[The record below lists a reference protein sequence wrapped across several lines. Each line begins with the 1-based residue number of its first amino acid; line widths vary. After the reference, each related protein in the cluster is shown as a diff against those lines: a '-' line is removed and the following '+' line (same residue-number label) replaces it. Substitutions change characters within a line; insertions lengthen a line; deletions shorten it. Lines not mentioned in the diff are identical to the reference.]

1 MTNEKRVCITNAK
14 ATRYVAKKYQAPGS
28 SEEASHAK
36 NFEIPIAE
44 AIGEV
49 YQLAEAIPR
58 RLNKFPMVNNWVMSN
73 LRHDIFFDSIY
84 INKDTGELEP
94 SLFVKIDFDAY
105 GTRIG
110 YDWIGN
116 ENPTDA
122 QVLDEKNWKKLPESA
137 GLTT

>member
-14 ATRYVAKKYQAPGS
+14 ATRYVAKEYQELDA
-28 SEEASHAK
+28 SEEASYAK
-36 NFEIPIAE
+36 KFETPM
-44 AIGEV
+44 GEV
-49 YQLAEAIPR
+49 YQLADSLPR
-58 RLNKFPMVNNWVMSN
+58 RLNKFPVVNNWVISN
-73 LRHDIFFDSIY
+73 FRHDIFFDPLY

-94 SLFVKIDFDAY
+94 SLYVKIAFKAH